1 MGKQRESFEGFPLS
15 WNNRGK
21 EKTPMSEVIFMPKSD
36 RLTWEQIKTKYPN
49 QWVRLENVEWK
60 PENDATVNSAIVAKA
75 GDVSTQDRCDAVK
88 GKCFVIYVDDG
99 NCFHT
104 GVVTAV

>member
-1 MGKQRESFEGFPLS
+1 MGKQRESFKGFPLS

-21 EKTPMSEVIFMPKSD
+21 EKTPMNEVMF
-36 RLTWEQIKTKYPN
+36 
-49 QWVRLENVEWK
+49 RLENVEWK

-88 GKCFVIYVDDG
+88 GKCFVIYVDAG